1 MYLLAGAG
9 MTKFVI
15 TEVGHHQWLVF
26 ADRQS
31 INFCAD
37 ENEAVK
43 AMTEHSARN
52 RRSRSLRTIRQN
64 KVRRVKQRLEF
75 TPVLDFPLTF
85 CPGCSFLHSSP
96 WRPH

>member
-1 MYLLAGAG
+1 MAEY
-9 MTKFVI
+9 VI

-31 INFCAD
+31 IAFCAD

-52 RRSRSLRTIRQN
+52 RRSHEPADN
-64 KVRRVKQRLEF
+64 
-75 TPVLDFPLTF
+75 
-85 CPGCSFLHSSP
+85 SP
-96 WRPH
+96 EQSPPA